1 MPRKRKPAAK
11 KAPPKKKAPPR
22 RKRPTTPK
30 SNYRPTRG
38 LRSGAL
44 NLTRKNG
51 PKQQVADLR
60 RALANADIIS
70 VSEVFRND
78 AALRWA
84 RKNGYGVYMAEG
96 RAADSAIIWNKREVR
111 MIPGTNKSIAL
122 NRREGKAGGTRT
134 RFAAYAQ
141 FENIQSGDAFW
152 QVAAHTVPLGRG
164 NRKLR
169 VGIRDEQYG
178 TLADL
183 AKKLS
188 KSGPVL
194 LAGDLNFKH
203 PSIANLESDMDGK
216 GIMHVMSGNGVF
228 AKNTRAMKGF
238 NSDKRFI
245 VTRFGFQDG
254 KGVKD
259 PKPGVSDPPNDG
271 GGPLEVPKGLS
282 QFALPEPPKFQGYW
296 DGDLGGGPQQ
306 KAPGLAPK
314 QNGAALVDDV
324 VKNSFD
330 PSNLDDIL
338 KPFRVPEEPALVVN
352 PNINPSTMSELVDK
366 VSGRFFET
374 NEW

>member
-1 MPRKRKPAAK
+1 MPRTRKPAAK
-11 KAPPKKKAPPR
+11 KAQPKAPAKKPQKGGSIPR
-22 RKRPTTPK
+22 QQ
-30 SNYRPTRG
+30 YRPTKG

-44 NLTRKNG
+44 NLTRSNG

-70 VSEVFRND
+70 VSEVFKND

-84 RKNGYGVYMAEG
+84 KRNGYGVYMAEG
-96 RAADSAIIWNKREVR
+96 RAADSAIIWNQREVR
-111 MIPGTNKSIAL
+111 MVPGTSKSIAL
-122 NRREGKAGGTRT
+122 NKREGKAGGTRT

-141 FENIQSGDAFW
+141 FENVQSGDVFW

-164 NRKLR
+164 NRNLR

-178 TLADL
+178 TLAKL
-183 AKKLS
+183 AKDLS
-188 KSGPVL
+188 KTGPVL

-245 VTRFGFQDG
+245 VTRFGFEGG

-259 PKPGVSDPPNDG
+259 PKPVADPPNDG

-282 QFALPEPPKFQGYW
+282 QFKLPDPPKFQGYW
-296 DGDLGGGPQQ
+296 QGDLGGGPQQ

-314 QNGAALVDDV
+314 QNGADLVDDV

-338 KPFRVPEEPALVVN
+338 KPFRVEQEPALELKPGID
-352 PNINPSTMSELVDK
+352 PNTMSQMVDK